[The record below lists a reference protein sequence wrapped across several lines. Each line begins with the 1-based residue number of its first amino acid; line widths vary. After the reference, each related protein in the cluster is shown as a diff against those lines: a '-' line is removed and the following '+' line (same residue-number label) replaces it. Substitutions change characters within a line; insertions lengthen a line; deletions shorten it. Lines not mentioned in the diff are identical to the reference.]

1 MDRVKGVERLIAA
14 YDDPEGVTAEFNL
27 NLLRRINRELEAD
40 IPVEAFRHQA
50 CWNDMLGRIEM
61 HLVATRDVEFT
72 IEGKRFS
79 FRTGQSIHTENS
91 HKYGPRGARLLLLA
105 GGWTPLAEWT
115 EPTLC
120 AAARAAKPAA
130 MLYALFSIIDM
141 ILQVLVWI
149 IIAQVII
156 SWLVAFNVINT
167 QSNFVRTLLDALD
180 RMTAPLYRPIRK
192 VLPDFGGI
200 DFSPIVLILAIQIL
214 RKLNEGLA
222 LETSATVM

>member
-1 MDRVKGVERLIAA
+1 
-14 YDDPEGVTAEFNL
+14 
-27 NLLRRINRELEAD
+27 
-40 IPVEAFRHQA
+40 
-50 CWNDMLGRIEM
+50 
-61 HLVATRDVEFT
+61 
-72 IEGKRFS
+72 
-79 FRTGQSIHTENS
+79 
-91 HKYGPRGARLLLLA
+91 
-105 GGWTPLAEWT
+105 
-115 EPTLC
+115 
-120 AAARAAKPAA
+120 
-130 MLYALFSIIDM
+130 MLYALFGIIDM
-141 ILQVLVWI
+141 ILQVLVWV

-180 RMTAPLYRPIRK
+180 RLTAPLYRPIRK

>member
-1 MDRVKGVERLIAA
+1 
-14 YDDPEGVTAEFNL
+14 
-27 NLLRRINRELEAD
+27 
-40 IPVEAFRHQA
+40 
-50 CWNDMLGRIEM
+50 M
-61 HLVATRDVEFT
+61 H
-72 IEGKRFS
+72 
-79 FRTGQSIHTENS
+79 
-91 HKYGPRGARLLLLA
+91 
-105 GGWTPLAEWT
+105 
-115 EPTLC
+115 
-120 AAARAAKPAA
+120 
-130 MLYALFSIIDM
+130 YAIFSIIDM

-180 RMTAPLYRPIRK
+180 KMTAPLYRPIRK